1 MHKYLK
7 QLYHKDIISVIGK
20 HSRPANGTLIKNGS
34 PLSDITAEMT
44 LQEKGFNI
52 DFEYDRFA
60 LAGKRLDVG
69 QRPKKIEFKTGDDTW
84 IFESLWLLQHSPPH
98 FKGEVDFFYTKGYSK
113 KNQYYYRLVFPLKYK
128 FNFHFQIEES
138 RFTSDLLRSSRNATK
153 AIIAGDEFIAY
164 TFDDE
169 TKDKHFLAIETEI
182 KSDYDTFSEK
192 AFALKNAIGYLTG
205 YLAGDG
211 GYFFAYTKKE
221 MRNFNHYYYCSFRDT
236 IKSAYSPLNTNPFS
250 LLHHKRKIAEKIYQ
264 KNMLQV
270 VSMPCLSELTNK
282 LYSSLE
288 FSSAVMLIL
297 ESSVATLLFM
307 PGGYAIVLETLADL
321 IIGEDKLKL
330 SPIKEKAKA
339 KALRKSLTETIHKEC
354 TELNDYDLTTLTKRI
369 EHINDMTNGARL
381 KAPFTKLGIE
391 LLPADMDIL
400 EARNDFL
407 HGRIP
412 DISKSGLIGDIERKN
427 KDLYYAALRFYTLLN
442 MLILKWV
449 GFDHYVTNY
458 PMLHSDYVKIKL
470 KEPYYRKL

>member
-1 MHKYLK
+1 
-7 QLYHKDIISVIGK
+7 
-20 HSRPANGTLIKNGS
+20 
-34 PLSDITAEMT
+34 MT
-44 LQEKGFNI
+44 LKKKNFKI

-60 LAGKRLDVG
+60 LAGKRLDIG
-69 QRPKKIEFKTGDDTW
+69 QRPKNIEFKTEDGTW
-84 IFESLWLLQHSPPH
+84 LFESLWLLQHSSPDH
-98 FKGEVDFFYTKGYSK
+98 FKADVDFFYTKGYSK
-113 KNQYYYRLVFPLKYK
+113 KNQYYYRLVFPLNHKL
-128 FNFHFQIEES
+128 NFHFQIEEAIFS
-138 RFTSDLLRSSRNATK
+138 TDLLRSSRNATM
-153 AIIAGDEFIAY
+153 ATIAGDEFIAY

-169 TKDKHFLAIETEI
+169 TGEKHFFAIETAI
-182 KSDYDTFSEK
+182 KCDYDIFSEK

-221 MRNFNHYYYCSFRDT
+221 MRDFNHYYYCSFRDT
-236 IKSAYSPLNTNPFS
+236 IKSNYSPLNTNPYS
-250 LLHHKRKIAEKIYQ
+250 LLHRKRKIAEKIYQ
-264 KNMLQV
+264 KKLLQP
-270 VSMPCLSELTNK
+270 VSIPCLSELTNK

-307 PGGYAIVLETLADL
+307 PGGFAIVLESLADL

-330 SPIKEKAKA
+330 SPIKEKPKA
-339 KALRKSLTETIHKEC
+339 KALRKALTEIINKEC
-354 TELNDYDLTTLTKRI
+354 SELAECDLTTLTKRI

-391 LLPADMDIL
+391 LLPADMEIL

-412 DISKSGLIGDIERKN
+412 DISKSGLVGDIERKN

-449 GFDHYVTNY
+449 GFEHYVTNY
-458 PMLHSDYVKIKL
+458 PMLNADYVKIKL